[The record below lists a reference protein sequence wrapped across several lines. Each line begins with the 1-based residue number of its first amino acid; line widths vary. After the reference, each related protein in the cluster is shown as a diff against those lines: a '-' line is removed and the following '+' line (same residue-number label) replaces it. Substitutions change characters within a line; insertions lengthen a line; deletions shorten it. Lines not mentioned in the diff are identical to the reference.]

1 VQYCSRNV
9 SCALNEISAVLLII
23 LDFFLQPFHC
33 TIEAIILVIHFVM
46 IKVVLYAYHLC
57 QDIQLPICLTLI
69 LSSMSR
75 YTIYLFVWLWSCHLC
90 QDMQLPICLTLIL
103 SSMSRYII
111 YLFVW
116 LWSCHLFQDIQFTYL
131 SDFDLVIYFK
141 IYNLPI
147 CLTLIL
153 SSISRYTIYLFVLL
167 W

>member
-1 VQYCSRNV
+1 MQYCSRNV

-75 YTIYLFVWLWSCHLC
+75 YTIYLFVWLWSCHL
-90 QDMQLPICLTLIL
+90 
-103 SSMSRYII
+103 
-111 YLFVW
+111 
-116 LWSCHLFQDIQFTYL
+116 FQDIQFTYL
-131 SDFDLVIYFK
+131 SYFDLVIYFK
-141 IYNLPI
+141 IYNLHICLTDLVIYVKIYNLPII

-153 SSISRYTIYLFVLL
+153 SYISFVRFTMSTCIYGSLSNLA
-167 W
+167 